1 LIFTASIFIAL
12 LVVGMLQIKID
23 QNSSQNVSNNREEN
37 SKSFDINPIIAE
49 LSVSLETTTHVSEI
63 DLKVNVLE
71 N

>member
-1 LIFTASIFIAL
+1 
-12 LVVGMLQIKID
+12 MLQIKID